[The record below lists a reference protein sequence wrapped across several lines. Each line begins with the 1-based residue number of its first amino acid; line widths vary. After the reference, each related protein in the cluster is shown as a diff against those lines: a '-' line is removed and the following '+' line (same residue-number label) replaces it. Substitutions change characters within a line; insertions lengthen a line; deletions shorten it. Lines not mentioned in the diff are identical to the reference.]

1 MTPDICGQNM
11 QVKYWEETGNS
22 GFKVYKFECIRR
34 PDQGELYSR
43 ALVFGG
49 GQAPK
54 HFTAETRK
62 TQVSSSRFRQRVRE
76 CSHQS
81 I

>member
-1 MTPDICGQNM
+1 MTPDIYDQHI

-22 GFKVYKFECIRR
+22 GFKVCKFECIRR

-62 TQVSSSRFRQRVRE
+62 TQVSSSRFGQRVRE
-76 CSHQS
+76 DSHRF